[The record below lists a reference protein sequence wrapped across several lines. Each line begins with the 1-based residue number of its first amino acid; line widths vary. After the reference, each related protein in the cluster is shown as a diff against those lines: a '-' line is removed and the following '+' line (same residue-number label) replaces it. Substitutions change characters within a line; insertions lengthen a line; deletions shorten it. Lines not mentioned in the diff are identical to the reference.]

1 VSLPSEETDLYF
13 SVTLTTPEQPA
24 ESHVRLPPAE
34 LVGVPVRSVT
44 TAFTTVPAQ
53 TGMRWAVSLSEP
65 GSTIFP
71 VIIWTTFGLL
81 DGL

>member
-1 VSLPSEETDLYF
+1 VE
-13 SVTLTTPEQPA
+13 
-24 ESHVRLPPAE
+24 
-34 LVGVPVRSVT
+34 SVT

-53 TGMRWAVSLSEP
+53 TGMRWAVSLSES

-71 VIIWTTFGLL
+71 RIEWTTFGLL